1 MVAGNGNGQKAG
13 MVRLPAAQYPT
24 HNEPAGVQFVRVV
37 CPYSIVSV
45 GLARILRKAGILYG
59 TELPYGDVPHCTL
72 LCMQENDAEGFP
84 EALAH
89 VREAS
94 SEAPILVFASRNDPK
109 LAETALRCGARGFVH
124 AEMPPE
130 QLLRAL
136 EVVSKGEIAAPRGLL
151 EYMIAEEDGSRNLDD
166 LSTRQRE
173 IMELVAE
180 GLSNVQIANR
190 LFLTESTIKQHLRGA
205 YKILGV
211 KNRTQAVRLVRRT
224 G

>member
-13 MVRLPAAQYPT
+13 TVRQPTARYAA
-24 HNEPAGVQFVRVV
+24 HNEPAGVQFVRVI

-45 GLARILRKAGILYG
+45 RLARILQKAGILYG
-59 TELPYGDVPHCTL
+59 TEPPYEDFPHCTL
-72 LCMQENDAEGFP
+72 LCVQENDAEAFP
-84 EALAH
+84 ETLA
-89 VREAS
+89 REAS
-94 SEAPILVFASRNDPK
+94 PEAPILVFASRNDPK
-109 LAETALRCGARGFVH
+109 LAEAALRCGARGFVH

-151 EYMIAEEDGSRNLDD
+151 EYMIAEEDDSGNLDD

-173 IMELVAE
+173 IVELVAE
-180 GLSNVQIANR
+180 DLSNAQIAKR